1 MSQDDELEMA
11 CEYSKYLAENED
23 DDDRALYALWATLED
38 ERARREAAKSG
49 GGKPATPP
57 ASKRTASPST
67 ASSVRR
73 VAPLLSSDGAS
84 VARGLCGQ
92 FTCAAASAVQ
102 GGGGEA
108 SSSSRKCAMVPAL
121 APSGDRRVAPRLDAA
136 GGGVSSASSVAGGL
150 LAP

>member
-1 MSQDDELEMA
+1 MSDKASLLAFMSQDSELDMA
-11 CEYSKYLAENED
+11 CEYSNYLADDDD

-49 GGKPATPP
+49 GSKPATPP

-92 FTCAAASAVQ
+92 FTCATASAVQ

-108 SSSSRKCAMVPAL
+108 SSLRLTSVGRAEPATTPL
-121 APSGDRRVAPRLDAA
+121 PY
-136 GGGVSSASSVAGGL
+136 
-150 LAP
+150 